1 MIIGFIGFGQ
11 VASTLSNILSANGI
25 QTVTVVKDRS
35 QKTNKLAVN
44 SDVQIIDSYKALL
57 EGSDIVISANSPAN
71 ALNLAEKYSDHMGQG
86 IYHLGATEGWGF
98 DTWQNPEE
106 INNQLKFNCNFDN
119 IEGTIFFTYKDLVPG
134 KNEIKNQGLQKLKEI
149 WNNK

>member
-1 MIIGFIGFGQ
+1 MIVGFIGFGQ
-11 VASTLSNILSANGI
+11 VASTLSNILSAKGI

-71 ALNLAEKYSDHMGQG
+71 ALNLAEKYSD
-86 IYHLGATEGWGF
+86 
-98 DTWQNPEE
+98 
-106 INNQLKFNCNFDN
+106 
-119 IEGTIFFTYKDLVPG
+119 
-134 KNEIKNQGLQKLKEI
+134 
-149 WNNK
+149 